1 MTAVI
6 ELYWLSEI
14 DLRDRPVV
22 GEKAWILSQLKQS
35 GYNVFPGFVISAS
48 VFRDF
53 LDNLNDV
60 NSLLADF
67 PGSSL
72 HLDVDNPRTLQLVA
86 QQSRQSILSVS
97 FPAQWRLSL
106 IHI

>member
-72 HLDVDNPRTLQLVA
+72 HLDVDNPRTLQ
-86 QQSRQSILSVS
+86 SVCLLYTS
-97 FPAQWRLSL
+97 PSPRD
-106 IHI
+106 